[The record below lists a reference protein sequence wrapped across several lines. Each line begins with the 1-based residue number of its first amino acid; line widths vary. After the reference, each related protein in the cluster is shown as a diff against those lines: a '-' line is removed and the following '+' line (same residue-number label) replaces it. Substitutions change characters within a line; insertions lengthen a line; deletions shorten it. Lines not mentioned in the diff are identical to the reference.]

1 MTRIPLALLRTVGRP
16 RTGVSPF
23 VLCPGLIGAEYD
35 TRRDNSQG
43 HGMFACVTLF
53 YLLQQLCL

>member
-1 MTRIPLALLRTVGRP
+1 MTRIPLVLLRTGGRP
-16 RTGVSPF
+16 RTGMSPF
-23 VLCPGLIGAEYD
+23 VLCPSLIGTEYD

-53 YLLQQLCL
+53 YLL